1 MGKKRKK
8 RLITKINP
16 EKSNKMIYAV
26 GVGILILFILGVA
39 FVLREDEKL
48 REGPVQTTIN
58 SLKKSDK
65 TIDVKL
71 SENNNNIINV
81 ILKEK
86 DKKFIR
92 DIKAEAIDLSDTK
105 RDIKFEFIISISKIE
120 NTIYSLKVK
129 GGEIVNFRS
138 LGVKTHKDVKK

>member
-1 MGKKRKK
+1 
-8 RLITKINP
+8 
-16 EKSNKMIYAV
+16 MIYAV
-26 GVGILILFILGVA
+26 GVGILILFIFGVA
-39 FVLREDEKL
+39 LVLKEDKKL

-58 SLKKSDK
+58 TLKKSEK
-65 TIDVKL
+65 TIDVRL

-92 DIKAEAIDLSDTK
+92 DIKAEATDLSDAK
-105 RDIKFEFIISISKIE
+105 RDIEFEFIISISKIE

-129 GGEIVNFRS
+129 GGEIVNFKS
-138 LGVKTHKDVKK
+138 LGIKKHKDVKR